1 MIAMTRMLKKTL
13 KGILSRSE
21 ADEFVSA
28 FDQIGEIIVVRIPD
42 SLLAKRYEIGRAL
55 LDEVKIARSVFC
67 QTSAVQGEYRTRRL
81 QVIAGV
87 DDTITEYRESGCR
100 FVVDVENAFFSPRL
114 SHERERIANLVS
126 DGQIILNMFG
136 GVGAFSIVAAM
147 QKKCTVY
154 NIDSNPV
161 AAKLCEQ
168 NIALNEYSRKKKKR
182 KMAGIVHSI
191 CGETAQVIRDG
202 FGSGGDNDKTD
213 SVSDRTLMLLPERS
227 DEFLDSAIRAT
238 KSGGVIHYYSH
249 VHADSKKDAPGL
261 SAKHY
266 LDAVSDVYKNV
277 LHTDVLDFR
286 IVRAV
291 GPRYYQTVVDA
302 RIFKDD

>member
-1 MIAMTRMLKKTL
+1 MLKKAL
-13 KGILSRSE
+13 RDILSQSE

-42 SLLAKRYEIGRAL
+42 SLLGKRYEIGRAL
-55 LDEVKIARSVFC
+55 LDEVKVARSVFC
-67 QTSAVQGEYRTRRL
+67 QTSAVKGEYRTRKL

-100 FVVDVENAFFSPRL
+100 FVVDVENVFFSPRL
-114 SHERERIANLVS
+114 SHERERIADLVS
-126 DGQIILNMFG
+126 DGQTILNMFG

-147 QKKCTVY
+147 RKKCTIY
-154 NIDSNPV
+154 SIDSNPV

-182 KMAGIVHSI
+182 KMAGTVYSI
-191 CGETAQVIRDG
+191 YGEAAQIIRDG
-202 FGSGGDNDKTD
+202 FGNGDDDKTGA
-213 SVSDRTLMLLPERS
+213 VFDRTLMLLPERS

-249 VHADSKKDAPGL
+249 VHADSKKDAPTL
-261 SAKHY
+261 SANHY
-266 LDAVSDVYKNV
+266 VDVVSNAHKNV
-277 LHTDVLDFR
+277 LHTDVLDSR

-302 RIFKDD
+302 RIYKDD